1 MNLAK
6 IDKFYIFFLAIM
18 SLLAVMLVFTFKTLF
33 SSFIIAYEVDQTE
46 KAKETRIDKERLDKA
61 YQFAFEKKDINLE
74 LR

>member
-1 MNLAK
+1 
-6 IDKFYIFFLAIM
+6 
-18 SLLAVMLVFTFKTLF
+18 MLVFTFKTLF